1 MMKLKH
7 LFNNEDLALMALKCW
22 DYDQDSLELFK
33 YYRISAN
40 ALYPFKNN
48 GRLQYLRFSPV
59 KEKPYGL
66 EGEIEFLT
74 YLKSE
79 GYPVVE
85 LISSKNN
92 HMIEEIS
99 TPWGDYY
106 AVAFQGIQ
114 GGTLED
120 TSLNEKILYH
130 YGELLGLLHQKSQC
144 HQVFNKKRPTIFQH
158 VTWIKKVLNDLE
170 NEEIMLSKID
180 VLEERLRKIPQEN
193 DSFGLIH
200 FDYELDNV
208 LIDKDTND
216 LYVIDFDDSMY
227 SWYAMD
233 VLNALTNLEEEV
245 PVENLAVFKEQFLEG
260 YRSILPLQ
268 SLDDYSIETLKA
280 FNSIY
285 KYTRVKRSLKDKWH
299 NEPEWMMHLRDRLEN
314 YLEQVPSTITI

>member
-48 GRLQYLRFSPV
+48 GRLQYLPFSPV

-99 TPWGDYY
+99 TPWGHYY
-106 AVAFQGIQ
+106 AV
-114 GGTLED
+114 
-120 TSLNEKILYH
+120 
-130 YGELLGLLHQKSQC
+130 
-144 HQVFNKKRPTIFQH
+144 
-158 VTWIKKVLNDLE
+158 
-170 NEEIMLSKID
+170 
-180 VLEERLRKIPQEN
+180 
-193 DSFGLIH
+193 
-200 FDYELDNV
+200 
-208 LIDKDTND
+208 
-216 LYVIDFDDSMY
+216 
-227 SWYAMD
+227 
-233 VLNALTNLEEEV
+233 
-245 PVENLAVFKEQFLEG
+245 
-260 YRSILPLQ
+260 
-268 SLDDYSIETLKA
+268 ETLKA

-285 KYTRVKRSLKDKWH
+285 KYTRLKRSLKDKWH